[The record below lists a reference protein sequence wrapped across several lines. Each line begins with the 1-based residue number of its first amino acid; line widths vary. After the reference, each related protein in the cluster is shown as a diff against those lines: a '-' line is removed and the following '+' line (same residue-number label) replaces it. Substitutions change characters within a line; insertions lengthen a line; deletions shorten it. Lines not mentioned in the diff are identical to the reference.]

1 MQCDHAANRPGA
13 RVPAARRA
21 RWQRLRYVLDVRGRD
36 GSRSRHRSECTG
48 QRLGSIR
55 LCRLF
60 LPCRTQQLRRYGRHC
75 RWPVLPDR
83 PVLWS
88 VQVLAGHPTQ
98 LPTELLMTAGLP
110 LGVMT
115 STGADPGHDE
125 LLLSVHDIDFA
136 YGQLQVLFGISV
148 EVVRGEALA
157 LLGTNGAGKSTL
169 LRVIAGLERPTRGSV
184 VFDGRDVTGMA
195 AERLTGQGLVL
206 IPGGRAV
213 FTDMTGE
220 ENLEMQALPLRRQR
234 AVLKERKEKVLT
246 IFPRLA
252 ERLSFQAGKLS
263 GGEQQ
268 QLALAKALLLD
279 PKLLCVDELSLG
291 LAPVVVGELLEIVH
305 KLNESG
311 ITVIVVEQSLN
322 IAAQLC
328 GRAIFLE
335 KGQVRFEGRTAE
347 LMERDDIARAVFFGE
362 AGR

>member
-1 MQCDHAANRPGA
+1 
-13 RVPAARRA
+13 
-21 RWQRLRYVLDVRGRD
+21 
-36 GSRSRHRSECTG
+36 
-48 QRLGSIR
+48 
-55 LCRLF
+55 
-60 LPCRTQQLRRYGRHC
+60 
-75 RWPVLPDR
+75 
-83 PVLWS
+83 
-88 VQVLAGHPTQ
+88 
-98 LPTELLMTAGLP
+98 
-110 LGVMT
+110 
-115 STGADPGHDE
+115 
-125 LLLSVHDIDFA
+125 
-136 YGQLQVLFGISV
+136 
-148 EVVRGEALA
+148 
-157 LLGTNGAGKSTL
+157 
-169 LRVIAGLERPTRGSV
+169 
-184 VFDGRDVTGMA
+184 
-195 AERLTGQGLVL
+195 
-206 IPGGRAV
+206 
-213 FTDMTGE
+213 
-220 ENLEMQALPLRRQR
+220 
-234 AVLKERKEKVLT
+234 
-246 IFPRLA
+246 LA